1 MNRDT
6 MGQSL
11 TLTLFGESHGPA
23 VGCVVQGLAPGLEID
38 LDFMARQLQR
48 RKGAAPLSTG
58 RREAD
63 APKILSGAYRGRT
76 TGTALCLLIPNQD
89 THSKDYGSLWDT
101 PRPGHGDYT
110 GRVKYQSYNDPR
122 GGGHFS
128 GRLTAPIVAAGS
140 ILLKLLE
147 GKGVRV
153 GTRLKQVGTV
163 QDPTAFAL
171 GQAPCESQLTAL
183 SARAFP
189 TLSPQAGE
197 AMEAEILRARQAGDS
212 VGGILETAVTGLP
225 PGLGEPFF
233 ASVESQLAA
242 LLFSIPGVK
251 GLEFG
256 SGFRLAAMQGSQAN
270 DPFRM
275 EAGKVVTATNHN
287 GGVNGGITNGM
298 PLLFSTAVK
307 PTPSI
312 YQPQATVDLAA
323 RENATLQIQG
333 RHDPCIAHRAAAVQD
348 SLAALCLGDLLN
360 QALGLAWQQ
369 GAGWPKEAPWNTD

>member
-1 MNRDT
+1 M
-6 MGQSL
+6 
-11 TLTLFGESHGPA
+11 
-23 VGCVVQGLAPGLEID
+23 
-38 LDFMARQLQR
+38 
-48 RKGAAPLSTG
+48 
-58 RREAD
+58 
-63 APKILSGAYRGRT
+63 
-76 TGTALCLLIPNQD
+76 
-89 THSKDYGSLWDT
+89 
-101 PRPGHGDYT
+101 
-110 GRVKYQSYNDPR
+110 
-122 GGGHFS
+122 
-128 GRLTAPIVAAGS
+128 
-140 ILLKLLE
+140 E
-147 GKGVRV
+147 G
-153 GTRLKQVGTV
+153 
-163 QDPTAFAL
+163 
-171 GQAPCESQLTAL
+171 
-183 SARAFP
+183 
-189 TLSPQAGE
+189 
-197 AMEAEILRARQAGDS
+197 EILRARQAGDT

-323 RENATLQIQG
+323 WENATLQIQG

-348 SLAALCLGDLLN
+348 CLTALCLGDLLN

>member
-48 RKGAAPLSTG
+48 RKGAAALSTG

-153 GTRLKQVGTV
+153 GTRL
-163 QDPTAFAL
+163 
-171 GQAPCESQLTAL
+171 
-183 SARAFP
+183 
-189 TLSPQAGE
+189 SPQAGE
-197 AMEAEILRARQAGDS
+197 AMEGEILRARQAGDS

-348 SLAALCLGDLLN
+348 CLTALCLGDLLN

>member
-1 MNRDT
+1 
-6 MGQSL
+6 MG
-11 TLTLFGESHGPA
+11 H
-23 VGCVVQGLAPGLEID
+23 
-38 LDFMARQLQR
+38 
-48 RKGAAPLSTG
+48 
-58 RREAD
+58 
-63 APKILSGAYRGRT
+63 
-76 TGTALCLLIPNQD
+76 
-89 THSKDYGSLWDT
+89 

-183 SARAFP
+183 SAAPFP
-189 TLSPQAGE
+189 PCPPRRGKPWRGRSSGP
-197 AMEAEILRARQAGDS
+197 ARRG
-212 VGGILETAVTGLP
+212 TAWGASWRP
-225 PGLGEPFF
+225 RHRPAPGLGEPFF

-348 SLAALCLGDLLN
+348 CLTALCLGDLLN